1 MISYVAMLREVVS
14 SMDCLRVMWRGGE
27 RGWSERRWS
36 EKEREEKR
44 REEKRREERMESESN
59 SNYLHP
65 AVKEERNSLMYFY
78 LLYIFLN
85 DFLRLNNM
93 KH

>member
-1 MISYVAMLREVVS
+1 ME
-14 SMDCLRVMWRGGE
+14 RGGGRRGGGREKMVRKRE
-27 RGWSERRWS
+27 RERER
-36 EKEREEKR
+36 REEKR
-44 REEKRREERMESESN
+44 REREREREERMESESN

-78 LLYIFLN
+78 LYIFLN

>member
-1 MISYVAMLREVVS
+1 ME
-14 SMDCLRVMWRGGE
+14 RGGGQRE
-27 RGWSERRWS
+27 DGQRKR
-36 EKEREEKR
+36 EKRREEKR